1 MSTAHDFAA
10 ALQRTTPLADPWLD
24 GAPRLAADPFVVA
37 HARHAQL
44 AAAAVGLVQAHEE
57 LAQWCT
63 REPELAAG
71 LLGLSRWQLGMWQ
84 CSAPHWHGIARA
96 DVFWTD
102 DGARVCELNSDT
114 PSGQAEAV
122 LLSAAALSTAARA
135 PGLVD
140 PNATLRR
147 RFLGL
152 VHAHARAIGH
162 TGALTVGIVYPTE
175 MVEDLSM
182 VALYRD
188 WLTTAG
194 HRVVLGAPFNV
205 GRSPCGRAALFD
217 VPCDVVVRHYK
228 TDWFGEREPVRDDE
242 PPVEDR
248 APLRDPLLVLLDA
261 AIERRTAV
269 VNPFGA
275 VLTQNKRALAL
286 LWELRE
292 RWSPATQQAIA
303 RWLPY
308 TARLELV
315 RDELWQQREHWVLKS
330 DYGCEGDEVVLG
342 PCVDQATWED
352 ALGHA
357 LARRWVAQRWFEP
370 RPDHDG
376 LVTNHGVYVVA
387 GAPAG
392 LLLRR
397 HGRSGTDTTA
407 AIAPAL
413 LGARGLAPDVPTD
426 LPTEEAER

>member
-1 MSTAHDFAA
+1 MSTTHDFAA
-10 ALQRTTPLADPWLD
+10 ALQCTTPLADPWLD
-24 GAPRLAADPFVVA
+24 GAPRLAAEPLVVA
-37 HARHAQL
+37 GARYEQL
-44 AAAAVGLVQAHEE
+44 ATAAVGLVQAHEE
-57 LAQWCT
+57 LAHWCT

-102 DGARVCELNSDT
+102 DGPRVCELNSDT

-122 LLSAAALSTAARA
+122 LLSAAAMRTTAATA
-135 PGLVD
+135 AGLVD
-140 PNATLRR
+140 PNATLRQ

-152 VHAHARAIGH
+152 VHANARAIGH

-182 VALYRD
+182 IALYRD
-188 WLTTAG
+188 WLTSTG
-194 HRVVLGAPFNV
+194 HRVVLGAPFNL
-205 GRSPCGRAALFD
+205 GRAPCGRAALFD

-242 PPVEDR
+242 PPVAVR
-248 APLRDPLLVLLDA
+248 TPLCDPLLALLDA
-261 AIERRTAV
+261 AIERRTAI

-292 RWSPATQQAIA
+292 RFSPATQQAIA

-357 LARRWVAQRWFEP
+357 IARRWVAQRWFEP
-370 RPDHDG
+370 RPAPDG

-397 HGRSGTDTTA
+397 HGRSATDTA
-407 AIAPAL
+407 ACIAPAL
-413 LGARGLAPDVPTD
+413 VANF
-426 LPTEEAER
+426 EATGEDQR

>member
-1 MSTAHDFAA
+1 MSTTHDFAA
-10 ALQRTTPLADPWLD
+10 ALQRTTLLTDPWLD
-24 GAPRLAADPFVVA
+24 GAPRLAAEPFVLA
-37 HARHAQL
+37 HARHEQL
-44 AAAAVGLVQAHEE
+44 AAAAVGLVRAHEE
-57 LAQWCT
+57 LAQCCM
-63 REPELAAG
+63 RDPELAAG

-102 DGARVCELNSDT
+102 DGPRVCELNSDT
-114 PSGQAEAV
+114 PSGTAEAV
-122 LLSAAALSTAARA
+122 LLSATAATA
-135 PGLVD
+135 SGLVD
-140 PNATLRR
+140 PNATLRA
-147 RFLGL
+147 RFLAM
-152 VHAHARAIGH
+152 VHAQAQRCGH
-162 TGALTVGIVYPTE
+162 RGALTVGLLYPTE

-182 VALYRD
+182 IGLYRD
-188 WLTTAG
+188 WLVEAG

-205 GRSPCGRAALFD
+205 DRSPCGRAALFD
-217 VPCDVVVRHYK
+217 TPCDVVVRHYK

-248 APLRDPLLVLLDA
+248 APLRMPLLALLDA
-261 AIERRTAV
+261 AIERRTAI

-275 VLTQNKRALAL
+275 VLTQNKRAMAL

-292 RWSPATQQAIA
+292 RFSPATQQAIA

-357 LARRWVAQRWFEP
+357 IARRWVAQRWFEP
-370 RPDHDG
+370 CADPDG

-397 HGRSGTDTTA
+397 HGRGGTDTA
-407 AIAPAL
+407 ACIAPAL
-413 LGARGLAPDVPTD
+413 VEARGDTPISPTD
-426 LPTEEAER
+426 LFANEAQR